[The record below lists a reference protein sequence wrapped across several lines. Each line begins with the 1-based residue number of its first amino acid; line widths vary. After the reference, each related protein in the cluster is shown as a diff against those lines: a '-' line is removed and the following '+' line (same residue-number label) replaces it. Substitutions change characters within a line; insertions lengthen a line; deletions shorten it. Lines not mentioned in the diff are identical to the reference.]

1 MSNYWAFLLLLLIP
15 YIWSTQRKTRVDLS
29 GKHLRLSAFIRAAI
43 VALLAIALA
52 RPVIH
57 RSGVL
62 VSVMYLLDI
71 SQSVLPADIQAG
83 IQWIQETNN
92 AGKPD
97 HARFIPFGA
106 NAAALDTLDQVRT
119 VSVADKAGTGAIVQN
134 GTNIEG
140 ALVSALENFAP
151 NHLKRLVL
159 MTDGNENVG
168 RIAAMTSRLKR
179 ENVQV
184 YTVPLNARAN
194 HDVWIESILAP
205 SDVASEEQFP
215 LEVHVYSQESAAAHI
230 ELREADKKLG
240 ARDVQLVGG
249 INRVA
254 FETSIKS
261 ESGPVTVEAEVSAPG
276 DTFLTNNTL
285 RTSIVINGPPRVLYV
300 EGHAQSARYLPSAL
314 QKEGIVVTTANAL
327 PASTADLDNYDA
339 VILSD
344 VARTT
349 LTNQQMNAMKT
360 YVRDLG
366 GGFILAGGEN
376 TYGGGDGYSET
387 EIEKILPVTFDAK
400 RPHRSVAMI
409 VVLDKSGSMGGPDFA
424 FTKEAARA
432 PLELL
437 ANTDSFGVLAFDS
450 DYFWAAPFQSAE
462 NREEI
467 AHAISTIIPGGE
479 TDIYPPLEEAYTQ
492 LVNDPSEVKHVIV
505 LSDGHTAKD
514 PFQMLAE
521 KMAAANIT
529 ISTVALGTGADKDL
543 LANIA
548 RWGKGRAYFV
558 TEAKRVPQVFQDE
571 SELTV
576 GTTLR
581 EGPFTPVVKKEA
593 QVLKGIDFKTAP
605 RLLGY
610 VATKPKEKAQVLLE
624 SDRKDPVLARW
635 QYGLGKTAAFTSD
648 LKDRWAVDWLRWNG
662 YSKFWSQLV
671 RQTMRAHD
679 DSQLNLR
686 VVRDG
691 DHAHVTIDAIEK
703 DGEFRNEIN
712 SQLRVLA
719 PDQSVADVPIR
730 QVGPGSYEADVELIQ
745 KGSYVFRLVGEDG
758 GASRTLAY
766 SYPEEYHFYPPNIE
780 ALRALSNETNGKF
793 QPEAADIF
801 TTKGETAPSPVQ
813 LWPYLVGLALVLYVC
828 DVFLRRVRLFEQ

>member
-1 MSNYWAFLLLLLIP
+1 M
-15 YIWSTQRKTRVDLS
+15 
-29 GKHLRLSAFIRAAI
+29 
-43 VALLAIALA
+43 
-52 RPVIH
+52 
-57 RSGVL
+57 
-62 VSVMYLLDI
+62 
-71 SQSVLPADIQAG
+71 
-83 IQWIQETNN
+83 E
-92 AGKPD
+92 
-97 HARFIPFGA
+97 
-106 NAAALDTLDQVRT
+106 
-119 VSVADKAGTGAIVQN
+119 
-134 GTNIEG
+134 
-140 ALVSALENFAP
+140 
-151 NHLKRLVL
+151 
-159 MTDGNENVG
+159 
-168 RIAAMTSRLKR
+168 
-179 ENVQV
+179 
-184 YTVPLNARAN
+184 
-194 HDVWIESILAP
+194 
-205 SDVASEEQFP
+205 
-215 LEVHVYSQESAAAHI
+215 
-230 ELREADKKLG
+230 
-240 ARDVQLVGG
+240 
-249 INRVA
+249 
-254 FETSIKS
+254 
-261 ESGPVTVEAEVSAPG
+261 
-276 DTFLTNNTL
+276 
-285 RTSIVINGPPRVLYV
+285 
-300 EGHAQSARYLPSAL
+300 
-314 QKEGIVVTTANAL
+314 
-327 PASTADLDNYDA
+327 
-339 VILSD
+339 
-344 VARTT
+344 
-349 LTNQQMNAMKT
+349 T

-387 EIEKILPVTFDAK
+387 DIEKILPITFDAK

-437 ANTDSFGVLAFDS
+437 TNTDSFGVLAFDS

-462 NREEI
+462 NREDI

-479 TDIYPPLEEAYTQ
+479 TDIYPPLEEAYMQ
-492 LVNDPSEVKHVIV
+492 LLNDPSEVKHVIL

-514 PFQMLAE
+514 PFQMLGE

-558 TEAKRVPQVFQDE
+558 NDAKRVPQVFQDE
-571 SELTV
+571 SELTI

-593 QVLKGIDFKTAP
+593 QLLKGIDFKTAP

-691 DHAHVTIDAIEK
+691 DHARVTIDAIEK
-703 DGEFRNEIN
+703 DGEFRNQIN

-719 PDQSVADVPIR
+719 PDQLVADVPIH
-730 QVGPGSYEADVELIQ
+730 QIGPGSYEADVALTQ
-745 KGSYVFRLVGEDG
+745 NGAYVFRLVGEDG
-758 GASRTLAY
+758 GASRTLTY
-766 SYPEEYHFYPPNIE
+766 SYPDEYHFYPPSIE
-780 ALRALSNETNGKF
+780 ALRALSIETNGKF
-793 QPEAADIF
+793 QPQPADIF
-801 TTKGETAPSPVQ
+801 TTHGETAASPVQ
-813 LWPYLVGLALVLYVC
+813 LWPYLVGLALLLYVC
-828 DVFLRRVRLFEQ
+828 DVFLRRVRLFEK